1 MIMYSVDYIYDK
13 VAKSLYVKFILNIIQ
28 QY

>member
-1 MIMYSVDYIYDK
+1 MIMYSVDYICEK
-13 VAKSLYVKFILNIIQ
+13 VAKCLYVKFILNIIQ